1 MRFLFVDRICELDKE
16 KQVRA
21 IKNIG
26 WETNFLEEVFPGLPV
41 FSPVV
46 ITEAAAQALSWLI
59 VEARGFTVKPL
70 ITVLDSYVCHKHVQP
85 GDQIEMEGVVESFQH
100 ESALAS
106 ARVLINKTP
115 VIEINHGVCY
125 LYPLA
130 ELEDP
135 KNARMQ
141 FQNLCEKV
149 AAIAPASSTRTPL
162 LTHGEPLTQKQP
174 VIDRILEYEE
184 GRHIVGIKN
193 ITMTA
198 DYFNDHFPLKPLLPG
213 VIIMDALIRC
223 ARILIDR
230 TLTARDL
237 DSKKAILSRSQKV
250 KFRKFVQ
257 PGDQLLLHVKLQDFQ
272 SRRSTVTAKALV
284 QDKVVAS
291 LSAEFSHLDRDEYIN
306 AFLS

>member
-26 WETNFLEEVFPGLPV
+26 WEEDFLEEVFPGLPI
-41 FSPVV
+41 FSPV
-46 ITEAAAQALSWLI
+46 IATEAAAQALSWLI

-70 ITVLDSYVCHKHVQP
+70 ITVLDSYVCHRHVQP
-85 GDQIEMEGVVESFQH
+85 GDQIEMEGVVESFHH

-115 VIEINHGVCY
+115 AIEINHGVCY

-130 ELEDP
+130 ELQDP
-135 KNARMQ
+135 KNARTQ

-149 AAIAPASSTRTPL
+149 TSVAPVSFTRAPL
-162 LTHGEPLTQKQP
+162 LTQGAPLTQKQP
-174 VIDRILEYEE
+174 VIDRILEHEE
-184 GRHIVGIKN
+184 DKHIVGIKN

-213 VIIMDALIRC
+213 VIIMDALIHC

-230 TLTARDL
+230 TLTTRGL
-237 DSKKAILSRSQKV
+237 DRKKAILACSQKV

-257 PGDQLLLHVKLQDFQ
+257 PGDQLQLHVRMQDFQ
-272 SRRSTVTAKALV
+272 PQRSSITAKALV
-284 QDKVVAS
+284 QDKMVAT
-291 LSAEFSHLDRDEYIN
+291 LSAEFSHMDRDEYIK

>member
-16 KQVRA
+16 QRVRA

-26 WETNFLEEVFPGLPV
+26 WEEDFLEEVFPGIPI
-41 FSPVV
+41 FSPAIV
-46 ITEAAAQALSWLI
+46 TEAAAQALSWLI

-85 GDQIEMEGVVESFQH
+85 GDQIEMEGVIESIQH

-106 ARVLINKTP
+106 ARILINKTP
-115 VIEINHGVCY
+115 AIEINHGVCY

-130 ELEDP
+130 ELEDLH
-135 KNARMQ
+135 NMQTQ
-141 FQNLCEKV
+141 FQNLCAQGTAV
-149 AAIAPASSTRTPL
+149 TPASSLRVPL
-162 LTHGEPLTQKQP
+162 LTHGVALPQGQP
-174 VIDRILEYEE
+174 AIDRILECEE
-184 GRHIVGIKN
+184 GVRIECIKN

-198 DYFNDHFPLKPLLPG
+198 DYFNDHFPRKPILPG

-230 TLTARDL
+230 TLAARGF
-237 DSKKAILSRSQKV
+237 DSKKAILLRSQKV

-257 PGDQLLLHVKLQDFQ
+257 PGDQLRLQVKLLDFQ
-272 SRRSTVTAKALV
+272 PQHSTVAAKALV
-284 QDKVVAS
+284 QDKMVAT
-291 LSAEFSHLDRDEYIN
+291 LAAEFSHMTHDEYIK
-306 AFLS
+306 AFLY

>member
-26 WETNFLEEVFPGLPV
+26 WETNFLEEVFPGLPI
-41 FSPVV
+41 FSPVI

-106 ARVLINKTP
+106 ARVLVNRTP

-135 KNARMQ
+135 KNARTQ
-141 FQNLCEKV
+141 FQNLCEKD
-149 AAIAPASSTRTPL
+149 AAVAPASSIRAPL
-162 LTHGEPLTQKQP
+162 LTQGEPLTQKQP

-230 TLTARDL
+230 TLTARGL
-237 DSKKAILSRSQKV
+237 DGKKAILFRSQKV

-257 PGDQLLLHVKLQDFQ
+257 PGDQLLLQVKLQDFQ
-272 SRRSTVTAKALV
+272 SQHSMVTAKALV
-284 QDKVVAS
+284 QDKMVAT

>member
-1 MRFLFVDRICELDKE
+1 VDRICELDKE

-26 WETNFLEEVFPGLPV
+26 WETNFLEEVFPGIPV
-41 FSPVV
+41 FSPVI

-135 KNARMQ
+135 KNARTQ

-149 AAIAPASSTRTPL
+149 AVVAPASSIRAPL

-184 GRHIVGIKN
+184 GGHIVGIKN

-230 TLTARDL
+230 TLTARGF

-257 PGDQLLLHVKLQDFQ
+257 PGDQLLIHVKLQDFQ
-272 SRRSTVTAKALV
+272 SQRSTVTAKALV

-291 LSAEFSHLDRDEYIN
+291 LSAEFFHLDRDEYIN

>member
-16 KQVRA
+16 KRVRA

-26 WETNFLEEVFPGLPV
+26 WEEDFLEEIFPGLPI
-41 FSPVV
+41 FSPV
-46 ITEAAAQALSWLI
+46 IATEAAAQALSWLI
-59 VEARGFTVKPL
+59 VEASGFTVKPL
-70 ITVLDSYVCHKHVQP
+70 ITVLDAYVCHRHVQP

-115 VIEINHGVCY
+115 AIEINHGVCY

-135 KNARMQ
+135 KNARTQ
-141 FQNLCEKV
+141 FQNLCEKG
-149 AAIAPASSTRTPL
+149 AAVSPAASIRAPL
-162 LTHGEPLTQKQP
+162 LTHGESLTQKRP

-184 GRHIVGIKN
+184 DKQIVGIKN

-213 VIIMDALIRC
+213 VVIMDALIRC

-230 TLTARDL
+230 TLTARGL

-257 PGDQLLLHVKLQDFQ
+257 PGDQLLLHVKMQDFQ
-272 SRRSTVTAKALV
+272 PQRSTVTAKALV
-284 QDKVVAS
+284 QDKMVAT
-291 LSAEFSHLDRDEYIN
+291 LSAEFSHMDRNEYIK